1 MKRLTLI
8 PLELLFWV
16 SALLGLAFAEPEIH
30 GHVHHFTLCPLANM
44 GIEWCPGCGLG
55 RSITQLLN
63 GNIEASLAHHWFG
76 IPAVLIILFRVWAL
90 FKLELNKFKGYKL
103 I

>member
-1 MKRLTLI
+1 MKRLTSV

-16 SALLGLAFAEPEIH
+16 SAFLGLAFAEPEIH
-30 GHVHHFTLCPLANM
+30 GQVQHFTLCPLANL
-44 GIEWCPGCGLG
+44 GIKWCPGCGLG

-63 GNIEASLAHHWFG
+63 GNVEASLAHHWFG
-76 IPAVLIILFRVWAL
+76 IPALFIILLRIRVL
-90 FKLELNKFKGYKL
+90 FKMELQRVKGYKL